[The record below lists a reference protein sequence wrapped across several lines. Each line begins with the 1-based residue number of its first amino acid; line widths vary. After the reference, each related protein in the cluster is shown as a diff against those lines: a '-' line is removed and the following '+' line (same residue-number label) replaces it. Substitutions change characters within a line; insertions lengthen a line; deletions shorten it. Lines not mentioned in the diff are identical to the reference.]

1 MKLFDKTLTTLERS
15 LDARLLRQNLL
26 AGNLANVDT
35 PGFVPREL
43 DFEAAMA
50 RSQAQDALPAALPAA
65 SASTGAGEISVAG
78 TGIPSL
84 PSLPSLTDLGA
95 LSGARPGSGA
105 LSPIVTAQGAGAG
118 LDGNAVDLDRTLA
131 SIAENTIQYGA
142 SAKAAGKKLAILR
155 YVASDGAA

>member
-1 MKLFDKTLTTLERS
+1 M
-15 LDARLLRQNLL
+15 
-26 AGNLANVDT
+26 
-35 PGFVPREL
+35 
-43 DFEAAMA
+43 
-50 RSQAQDALPAALPAA
+50 
-65 SASTGAGEISVAG
+65 
-78 TGIPSL
+78 

-95 LSGARPGSGA
+95 LSGARPGAGA